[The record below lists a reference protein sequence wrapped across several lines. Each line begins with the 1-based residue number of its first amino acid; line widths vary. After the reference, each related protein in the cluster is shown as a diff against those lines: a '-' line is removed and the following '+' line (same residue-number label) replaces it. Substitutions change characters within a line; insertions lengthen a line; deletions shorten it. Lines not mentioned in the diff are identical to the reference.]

1 MKSGNRARSLVM
13 FAAVLFLSLFL
24 AAIARAGDAER
35 IPPWEFATETK
46 GIKIWTR
53 HIPGNPMKDFRV
65 EMVSDAPMTAVI
77 AAIADVNQAPKW
89 FWMMDQA
96 RVLDGSTLE
105 NAHFYYSLY
114 PIWPIKAR
122 DAVLQ
127 FTVRQVPQTLEV
139 DIDMHAE
146 PDHIPRVPE
155 HVRMPSMNSA
165 FRLMPLSKT
174 QTRIEMIGNGDPGG
188 AIPLWLANSVVT
200 ILPKESFKNLR
211 EHLADPRYRDTESLY
226 AANPMLRD
234 LLSRIRLP

>member
-1 MKSGNRARSLVM
+1 MKNGNRACGLNVFIAVVILSMCQAV
-13 FAAVLFLSLFL
+13 FAG
-24 AAIARAGDAER
+24 AATSEK
-35 IPPWEFATETK
+35 IPPWDFATETK
-46 GIKIWTR
+46 GIKVWTR

-65 EMVSDAPMTAVI
+65 EMVANAPIASVI
-77 AAIADVNQAPKW
+77 AAIADVNQAPQW
-89 FWMMDQA
+89 FWMMNQA

-105 NAHFYYSLY
+105 NSHFYYSLY

-127 FTVRQVPQTLEV
+127 FTVRQIPQTLEV
-139 DIDMHAE
+139 NIDMHAE
-146 PDHIPRVPE
+146 PDHIPRVAE

-165 FRLMPLSKT
+165 FRLTPLSKT

-211 EHLADPRYRDTESLY
+211 DHLADPRYQDPEAHY

-234 LLSRIRLP
+234 LMSRIRLP